1 MTNNNLALP
10 EGIILHGEAYDY
22 KITSVLGQGSF
33 GITYRAK
40 VEMRGALG
48 TLDSNMYVAIKEFF
62 MKEVNGRDNTS
73 VTSGSTSRDGLFE
86 YYREKFERE
95 ARNLSTLQH
104 KNIVR
109 VLESFQANGT
119 VYYAMEYISGQSL
132 DSVIIKAPHH
142 CLDAATALGYTQQL
156 GSALSFMH
164 GKGMLHLDVKP
175 ANAMVKDD
183 GTVVLIDF
191 GLSKQYAANGEPESS
206 TKVGAGTPGYAP
218 LEQASYREGKGFP
231 TMMDV
236 YALGG
241 TLYKML
247 TGQRPPEASEIL
259 NDGFPIGEM
268 KQHGV
273 PPQVAACV
281 RKAMAPLK
289 KDRYKT
295 IDQLLNALAQCSLHG
310 GSYDELNEAT
320 TIAEVDVIGVV
331 KPQVTPQEQVIPQVT
346 PQPQPK
352 PQPTPQPKPQP
363 TAQPKVT
370 PQPKPQVTPQP
381 KVVPVPSSSIDEEE
395 KKSNKSKM
403 VIGAVVAVA
412 AIIAFNAVP
421 RGGKTTGGK
430 TVPDTIEAIET
441 HEITDTIPFMCADYT
456 NGWWMGTVNKDNQ
469 PAGKGVFYFRDD
481 DKDGRSVYRG
491 CIYRGARE
499 DMGKA
504 TLTYKNGNY
513 YEGTFS
519 NNSFDKGTL
528 WIFTDSLVYVGTFLN
543 NDFYKGTLYRI
554 IGDRKMGEKVGTY
567 EGGKLVTYI
576 KKKNINNE

>member
-10 EGIILHGEAYDY
+10 EGIVLHGEAYDY
-22 KITSVLGQGSF
+22 KITSVLGQGTF

-295 IDQLLNALAQCSLHG
+295 IDQLLNALAQCSMQG

-331 KPQVTPQEQVIPQVT
+331 KPQ
-346 PQPQPK
+346 
-352 PQPTPQPKPQP
+352 PTP
-363 TAQPKVT
+363 QPKVT
-370 PQPKPQVTPQP
+370 PQPKPQVTPKPQPQVTPQP
-381 KVVPVPSSSIDEEE
+381 KVVTVPSSSIDEEE

-567 EGGKLVTYI
+567 EDGKLVTYI

>member
-1 MTNNNLALP
+1 
-10 EGIILHGEAYDY
+10 
-22 KITSVLGQGSF
+22 
-33 GITYRAK
+33 
-40 VEMRGALG
+40 
-48 TLDSNMYVAIKEFF
+48 
-62 MKEVNGRDNTS
+62 
-73 VTSGSTSRDGLFE
+73 
-86 YYREKFERE
+86 
-95 ARNLSTLQH
+95 
-104 KNIVR
+104 
-109 VLESFQANGT
+109 
-119 VYYAMEYISGQSL
+119 
-132 DSVIIKAPHH
+132 
-142 CLDAATALGYTQQL
+142 
-156 GSALSFMH
+156 MH
-164 GKGMLHLDVKP
+164 SKGMLHLDVKP

-295 IDQLLNALAQCSLHG
+295 IDQLLSALAQCSLHG

-331 KPQVTPQEQVIPQVT
+331 KPQPTPQEQVIPQVT

-352 PQPTPQPKPQP
+352 PQPTPQPQP

-370 PQPKPQVTPQP
+370 PQPKPQVTPKP
-381 KVVPVPSSSIDEEE
+381 KVVPVPSSPIDEEE

-430 TVPDTIEAIET
+430 TVADTIETVET
-441 HEITDTIPFMCADYT
+441 HEINDTVSVVCADGT
-456 NGWWMGTVNKDNQ
+456 KGWWMGTVNDNDE
-469 PAGKGVFYFRDD
+469 PAGKGVFYYRDD
-481 DKDGRSVYRG
+481 DKDGRSKYQG
-491 CIYRGARE
+491 SMFHGKRE
-499 DMGKA
+499 DSSKA
-504 TLTYKNGNY
+504 TLTYRNGNC
-513 YEGTFS
+513 YEGTFL
-519 NNSFDKGTL
+519 NDMFKEGTL
-528 WIFTDSLVYVGTFLN
+528 WMPNDGLAYVGTFYKK
-543 NDFYKGTLYRI
+543 NDFDTGTLYRMT
-554 IGDRKMGEKVGTY
+554 GDRKLGEKVGAY
-567 EGGKLVTYI
+567 QNGAQAPYVE
-576 KKKNINNE
+576 

>member
-132 DSVIIKAPHH
+132 DSLIIKAPHH

-164 GKGMLHLDVKP
+164 SKGMLHLDVKP

-310 GSYDELNEAT
+310 GSYDELDEAT
-320 TIAEVDVIGVV
+320 AIAEVDVIGVV
-331 KPQVTPQEQVIPQVT
+331 KPQ
-346 PQPQPK
+346 
-352 PQPTPQPKPQP
+352 PTP
-363 TAQPKVT
+363 QPKVT
-370 PQPKPQVTPQP
+370 PQPKPQVTPKP
-381 KVVPVPSSSIDEEE
+381 KVVTVPSSSIDEEE

-421 RGGKTTGGK
+421 RGGKATGGK
-430 TVPDTIEAIET
+430 TTPDTIETVET
-441 HEITDTIPFMCADYT
+441 HEITDTVSVVCADGT
-456 NGWWMGTVNKDNQ
+456 KGWWMGTVTDNDE
-469 PAGKGVFYFRDD
+469 PAGKGVFYYRDD
-481 DKDGRSVYRG
+481 DKDGRSKYQG
-491 CIYRGARE
+491 SMFHGKRE
-499 DMGKA
+499 DSSKA
-504 TLTYKNGNY
+504 TLTYSNGNC
-513 YEGTFS
+513 YEGTFL
-519 NNSFDKGTL
+519 NDMFKEGTL
-528 WIFTDSLVYVGTFLN
+528 WMPNDGLAYVGTFYN
-543 NDFYKGTLYRI
+543 KNDFDTGTLYRMT
-554 IGDRKMGEKVGTY
+554 GDRKLGEKVGAY
-567 EGGKLVTYI
+567 QNGAQAPYVE
-576 KKKNINNE
+576 

>member
-1 MTNNNLALP
+1 MANNNLALP
-10 EGIILHGEAYDY
+10 EGIVLHGEAYDY

-132 DSVIIKAPHH
+132 DSVITKSPHH

-164 GKGMLHLDVKP
+164 SKGMLHLDVKP

-295 IDQLLNALAQCSLHG
+295 IDQLLNALAQCSLQG

-331 KPQVTPQEQVIPQVT
+331 KPQPTPQEQVIPQVT
-346 PQPQPK
+346 PK
-352 PQPTPQPKPQP
+352 PQPTPQPKPQ
-363 TAQPKVT
+363 VT
-370 PQPKPQVTPQP
+370 PKPKP
-381 KVVPVPSSSIDEEE
+381 KVVPVPSSSLDEEE

-567 EGGKLVTYI
+567 EDGKLVTYI

>member
-320 TIAEVDVIGVV
+320 SIAEVDVIGVV
-331 KPQVTPQEQVIPQVT
+331 KPQ
-346 PQPQPK
+346 
-352 PQPTPQPKPQP
+352 PTP
-363 TAQPKVT
+363 QPKVT

-567 EGGKLVTYI
+567 EDGKLVTYI

>member
-1 MTNNNLALP
+1 MANNNLALP
-10 EGIILHGEAYDY
+10 EGIVLHGEAYDY

-132 DSVIIKAPHH
+132 DSVIIKSPHH

-164 GKGMLHLDVKP
+164 SKGMLHLDVKP

-295 IDQLLNALAQCSLHG
+295 IDQLLNALAQCSLQG

-320 TIAEVDVIGVV
+320 SIAEVDVIGVV

-352 PQPTPQPKPQP
+352 PQPT
-363 TAQPKVT
+363 AQPKVT

-381 KVVPVPSSSIDEEE
+381 KVVPVPSSPIDEEE

-567 EGGKLVTYI
+567 EDGKLVTYI

>member
-132 DSVIIKAPHH
+132 DSVIIKSPHH

-164 GKGMLHLDVKP
+164 SKGMLHLDVKP

-191 GLSKQYAANGEPESS
+191 GLSKPYAANGEPESS

-295 IDQLLNALAQCSLHG
+295 IDQLLNALAQCSLQG

-331 KPQVTPQEQVIPQVT
+331 KPQ
-346 PQPQPK
+346 
-352 PQPTPQPKPQP
+352 P

-370 PQPKPQVTPQP
+370 PQPKPQVTPKP
-381 KVVPVPSSSIDEEE
+381 KDVPVPSSPIDEEE

-421 RGGKTTGGK
+421 RGGKAIGGK
-430 TVPDTIEAIET
+430 TAPDTIETVET
-441 HEITDTIPFMCADYT
+441 HEITDTVSVVCADGT
-456 NGWWMGTVNKDNQ
+456 KGWWMGTVTDNDE
-469 PAGKGVFYFRDD
+469 PAGKGVFYYRDD
-481 DKDGRSVYRG
+481 DKDGRSKYQG
-491 CIYRGARE
+491 SMFHGKRE
-499 DMGKA
+499 DSSKA
-504 TLTYKNGNY
+504 TLTYRNGNC
-513 YEGTFS
+513 YEGTFL
-519 NNSFDKGTL
+519 NDMFKEGTL
-528 WIFTDSLVYVGTFLN
+528 WMPNDGLAYVGTFYN
-543 NDFYKGTLYRI
+543 KNDFYKGTLYRI
-554 IGDRKMGEKVGTY
+554 IGDRKMGEKVGAY
-567 EGGKLVTYI
+567 EDGELVSYI
-576 KKKNINNE
+576 K

>member
-1 MTNNNLALP
+1 MANNNLALP
-10 EGIILHGEAYDY
+10 EGIVLHGEAYDY

-164 GKGMLHLDVKP
+164 SKGMLHLDVKP

-346 PQPQPK
+346 PK
-352 PQPTPQPKPQP
+352 PQPTPQPKPQ
-363 TAQPKVT
+363 VT
-370 PQPKPQVTPQP
+370 PKPQP

-567 EGGKLVTYI
+567 EDGKLVTYI

>member
-132 DSVIIKAPHH
+132 DSVIIKAPRH

-164 GKGMLHLDVKP
+164 SKGMLHLDVKP

-331 KPQVTPQEQVIPQVT
+331 KPQ
-346 PQPQPK
+346 
-352 PQPTPQPKPQP
+352 PTP
-363 TAQPKVT
+363 QPKVT
-370 PQPKPQVTPQP
+370 PQPKPQVIPKPQPQVTPKP
-381 KVVPVPSSSIDEEE
+381 KVVTVPSSSIDEEE

-430 TVPDTIEAIET
+430 TAPDTIETVET
-441 HEITDTIPFMCADYT
+441 HEINDTVSVVCADGT
-456 NGWWMGTVNKDNQ
+456 KGWWMGTVNDNDE
-469 PAGKGVFYFRDD
+469 PAGKGVFYYRDD
-481 DKDGRSVYRG
+481 DKDGRSEYRG
-491 CIYRGARE
+491 CIYGGVRQDAN
-499 DMGKA
+499 KA
-504 TLTYKNGNY
+504 TLTYKNGNC
-513 YEGTFS
+513 YEGTFL
-519 NNSFDKGTL
+519 NDMFTKGTL
-528 WIFTDSLVYVGTFLN
+528 WMPNDGLAYVGTFYN
-543 NDFYKGTLYRI
+543 KNDFYKGTLYRI
-554 IGDRKMGEKVGTY
+554 IGDRKMGEKVGAY
-567 EGGKLVTYI
+567 EDGELVSYI
-576 KKKNINNE
+576 K

>member
-1 MTNNNLALP
+1 MANNNLALP
-10 EGIILHGEAYDY
+10 EGIVLHGEAYDY
-22 KITSVLGQGSF
+22 KITSVLGQGTF

-132 DSVIIKAPHH
+132 DSVIIKSPHH

-295 IDQLLNALAQCSLHG
+295 IDQLLNALAQCSLQG

-346 PQPQPK
+346 PK
-352 PQPTPQPKPQP
+352 PQPTPQPKPQVS
-363 TAQPKVT
+363 PK
-370 PQPKPQVTPQP
+370 PQP
-381 KVVPVPSSSIDEEE
+381 KVVPVPSSPIDEEE

-567 EGGKLVTYI
+567 EDGKLVTYI
-576 KKKNINNE
+576 KKKNID

>member
-1 MTNNNLALP
+1 MTSNNLALP

-164 GKGMLHLDVKP
+164 SKGMLHLDVKP

-346 PQPQPK
+346 PQPQP
-352 PQPTPQPKPQP
+352 
-363 TAQPKVT
+363 T
-370 PQPKPQVTPQP
+370 PQPKPQVTPKPQP
-381 KVVPVPSSSIDEEE
+381 KVVPVPSSPIDEEE

-430 TVPDTIEAIET
+430 TVPDTIEAIKT
-441 HEITDTIPFMCADYT
+441 HEITDTVPFMCADYT
-456 NGWWMGTVNKDNQ
+456 EGWWMGTVNDNNE
-469 PAGKGVFYFRDD
+469 PAGKGVFYYRDD
-481 DKDGRSVYRG
+481 DKDGRSEYRG
-491 CIYRGARE
+491 CIYGGVRE
-499 DMGKA
+499 DAGKA
-504 TLTYKNGNY
+504 TLTYKNGNC
-513 YEGTFS
+513 YEGTFLGDLFS
-519 NNSFDKGTL
+519 NGTL
-528 WIFTDSLVYVGTFLN
+528 WMPNDGLVYVGEFYNT

-567 EGGKLVTYI
+567 VDGKLVTYI
-576 KKKNINNE
+576 KKKNINNEQ

>member
-1 MTNNNLALP
+1 MTNNTLALP
-10 EGIILHGEAYDY
+10 EGIILHGEADDY

-132 DSVIIKAPHH
+132 DSVIIKSPHH

-164 GKGMLHLDVKP
+164 SKGMLHLDVKP

-295 IDQLLNALAQCSLHG
+295 IDQLLNALAQCSLQG

-346 PQPQPK
+346 PQPQP
-352 PQPTPQPKPQP
+352 Q
-363 TAQPKVT
+363 VT
-370 PQPKPQVTPQP
+370 PQPKPQVTPKPQPQVTPKP
-381 KVVPVPSSSIDEEE
+381 KVVPVPSSPIDEEE

-543 NDFYKGTLYRI
+543 NDFYKGSLYRI

-567 EGGKLVTYI
+567 EDGKLVTYI

>member
-10 EGIILHGEAYDY
+10 EGIVLHGEAYDY
-22 KITSVLGQGSF
+22 KITSVLGQGTF

-132 DSVIIKAPHH
+132 DSVIIKSPHH

-164 GKGMLHLDVKP
+164 SKGMLHLDVKP

-295 IDQLLNALAQCSLHG
+295 IDQLLNALAQCSLQG

-331 KPQVTPQEQVIPQVT
+331 KPQ
-346 PQPQPK
+346 
-352 PQPTPQPKPQP
+352 PTP
-363 TAQPKVT
+363 QPKVT

-381 KVVPVPSSSIDEEE
+381 KPQVTPQPKVVTVPSSPIDEEE

-567 EGGKLVTYI
+567 EDGKLVTYI

>member
-132 DSVIIKAPHH
+132 DSVIIKSPHH
-142 CLDAATALGYTQQL
+142 CLDVATALGYTQQL

-164 GKGMLHLDVKP
+164 SKGMLHLDVKP

-331 KPQVTPQEQVIPQVT
+331 KPQ
-346 PQPQPK
+346 
-352 PQPTPQPKPQP
+352 PTP
-363 TAQPKVT
+363 QPKVT
-370 PQPKPQVTPQP
+370 PQPKPQVTPKPKPQVTPKP
-381 KVVPVPSSSIDEEE
+381 KVVTVPSSSIDEEE

-567 EGGKLVTYI
+567 EDGKLVTYI

>member
-295 IDQLLNALAQCSLHG
+295 IDQLLNALAQCSLQG

-320 TIAEVDVIGVV
+320 SIAEVDVIGVV

-352 PQPTPQPKPQP
+352 PQPTAQPKPQP

-504 TLTYKNGNY
+504 TLTYNNGNY

>member
-295 IDQLLNALAQCSLHG
+295 IDQLLGALAQCSMQG

-320 TIAEVDVIGVV
+320 SIAEVDVIGVV

-352 PQPTPQPKPQP
+352 PQPT
-363 TAQPKVT
+363 AQPKVT

-381 KVVPVPSSSIDEEE
+381 KVVPVPSSPIDEEE

-567 EGGKLVTYI
+567 EDGKLVTYI
-576 KKKNINNE
+576 KKRI

>member
-1 MTNNNLALP
+1 MANNNLALP
-10 EGIILHGEAYDY
+10 EGIVLHGEAYDY

-132 DSVIIKAPHH
+132 DSVIIKSPHH

-164 GKGMLHLDVKP
+164 SKGMLHLDVKP

-295 IDQLLNALAQCSLHG
+295 IDQLLNALAQCSMQG

-331 KPQVTPQEQVIPQVT
+331 
-346 PQPQPK
+346 
-352 PQPTPQPKPQP
+352 KPQP

-381 KVVPVPSSSIDEEE
+381 KVVPVPSSPIDEEE

-430 TVPDTIEAIET
+430 TVPDTIETVET
-441 HEITDTIPFMCADYT
+441 HEITDTVSVVCADGT
-456 NGWWMGTVNKDNQ
+456 KGWWMGTVTDNDE
-469 PAGKGVFYFRDD
+469 PAGKGVFYYRDD
-481 DKDGRSVYRG
+481 DKDGRSKYQG
-491 CIYRGARE
+491 SMFHGKRE
-499 DMGKA
+499 DSSKA
-504 TLTYKNGNY
+504 TLTYRNGNC
-513 YEGTFS
+513 YEGTFL
-519 NNSFDKGTL
+519 NDMFKEGTL
-528 WIFTDSLVYVGTFLN
+528 WMPNDGLAYVGTFYN
-543 NDFYKGTLYRI
+543 KNDFYKGTLYRI
-554 IGDRKMGEKVGTY
+554 IGDRKMGEKVGAY
-567 EGGKLVTYI
+567 EDGELVLYI
-576 KKKNINNE
+576 K

>member
-132 DSVIIKAPHH
+132 DSVIIKAPRH

-164 GKGMLHLDVKP
+164 SKGMLHLDVKP

-295 IDQLLNALAQCSLHG
+295 IDQLLSALAQCSLHG

-331 KPQVTPQEQVIPQVT
+331 KPQ
-346 PQPQPK
+346 
-352 PQPTPQPKPQP
+352 PTPQ
-363 TAQPKVT
+363 TKVT

-381 KVVPVPSSSIDEEE
+381 QPQVTPKPKVVTVPSSSIDEEE

-403 VIGAVVAVA
+403 VIGAIVAVA

-430 TVPDTIEAIET
+430 TVPDTIETVET
-441 HEITDTIPFMCADYT
+441 HEITDTVSVVCADGT
-456 NGWWMGTVNKDNQ
+456 KGWWMGTVNDNDE
-469 PAGKGVFYFRDD
+469 PAGKGVFYYRDD
-481 DKDGRSVYRG
+481 DKDGRSEYRG
-491 CIYRGARE
+491 CIYGGVRQDAN
-499 DMGKA
+499 KA
-504 TLTYKNGNY
+504 TLTYKNGNC
-513 YEGTFS
+513 YEGTFL
-519 NNSFDKGTL
+519 NDMFTKGTL
-528 WIFTDSLVYVGTFLN
+528 WMPNDGLAYVGTFYN
-543 NDFYKGTLYRI
+543 KNDFYKGTLYRI
-554 IGDRKMGEKVGTY
+554 IGDRKMGEKVGAY
-567 EGGKLVTYI
+567 EDGELVTYI
-576 KKKNINNE
+576 K

>member
-132 DSVIIKAPHH
+132 DSVIIKSPHT
-142 CLDAATALGYTQQL
+142 CLDAATAVGYTQQL

-164 GKGMLHLDVKP
+164 SKGMLHLDVKP

-295 IDQLLNALAQCSLHG
+295 IDQLLGALAQCSMQG

-331 KPQVTPQEQVIPQVT
+331 KPQ
-346 PQPQPK
+346 
-352 PQPTPQPKPQP
+352 PTP
-363 TAQPKVT
+363 QPKVT
-370 PQPKPQVTPQP
+370 PQPKPQVTPKP
-381 KVVPVPSSSIDEEE
+381 KDVPVPSSPIDEEE

-430 TVPDTIEAIET
+430 TVPDTIETVET
-441 HEITDTIPFMCADYT
+441 HEINDTVSVVCADGT
-456 NGWWMGTVNKDNQ
+456 KGWWMGTVTDNDE
-469 PAGKGVFYFRDD
+469 PAGKGVIYYRDA
-481 DKDGRSVYRG
+481 DKDGRSKYQG
-491 CIYRGARE
+491 SMFHGKRE
-499 DMGKA
+499 DSSKA
-504 TLTYKNGNY
+504 TLTYRNGNC
-513 YEGTFS
+513 YEGTFL
-519 NNSFDKGTL
+519 NDMFKEGTL
-528 WIFTDSLVYVGTFLN
+528 WMPNDGLAYVGTFYN
-543 NDFYKGTLYRI
+543 KNDFDTGTLYRMT
-554 IGDRKMGEKVGTY
+554 GDRKLGEKVGAY
-567 EGGKLVTYI
+567 QNGAQAPYVE
-576 KKKNINNE
+576 

>member
-1 MTNNNLALP
+1 
-10 EGIILHGEAYDY
+10 
-22 KITSVLGQGSF
+22 
-33 GITYRAK
+33 
-40 VEMRGALG
+40 MRGALG

-132 DSVIIKAPHH
+132 DSLIIKAPRH

-164 GKGMLHLDVKP
+164 SKGMLHLDVKP

-346 PQPQPK
+346 PQPQSK

-370 PQPKPQVTPQP
+370 PQPKP
-381 KVVPVPSSSIDEEE
+381 KVVTVPSSSIDEEE

-430 TVPDTIEAIET
+430 TAPDTIETIET

-567 EGGKLVTYI
+567 EDGKLVTYI

>member
-1 MTNNNLALP
+1 MANNNLALP

-132 DSVIIKAPHH
+132 DSLIIKAPHH

-164 GKGMLHLDVKP
+164 SKGMLHLDVKP

-331 KPQVTPQEQVIPQVT
+331 KPQ
-346 PQPQPK
+346 
-352 PQPTPQPKPQP
+352 PTP
-363 TAQPKVT
+363 QPKVT
-370 PQPKPQVTPQP
+370 PQPKPQVTPKP
-381 KVVPVPSSSIDEEE
+381 KVVPVPSSSLDEEE

-430 TVPDTIEAIET
+430 TVPDTIEIVET
-441 HEITDTIPFMCADYT
+441 HEITDTVSVVCADGT
-456 NGWWMGTVNKDNQ
+456 KGWWMGTVNDNDE
-469 PAGKGVFYFRDD
+469 PAGKGVFYYRDD
-481 DKDGRSVYRG
+481 DKDGRLEYQGSMFHG
-491 CIYRGARE
+491 KRE
-499 DMGKA
+499 DSSKA
-504 TLTYKNGNY
+504 TLTYRNGNC
-513 YEGTFS
+513 YEGTFL
-519 NNSFDKGTL
+519 NDMFKEGTL
-528 WIFTDSLVYVGTFLN
+528 WMPNDGLAYVGTFYN
-543 NDFYKGTLYRI
+543 KNDFDTGTLYRI
-554 IGDRKMGEKVGTY
+554 IGDRKLGEKVGAY
-567 EGGKLVTYI
+567 QNGAQAPYVE
-576 KKKNINNE
+576 

>member
-10 EGIILHGEAYDY
+10 EGIVLHGEAYDY

-132 DSVIIKAPHH
+132 DSVIIKSPHH

-164 GKGMLHLDVKP
+164 SKGMLHLDVKP
-175 ANAMVKDD
+175 ANAMLKDD
-183 GTVVLIDF
+183 VTVQLIDI

-281 RKAMAPLK
+281 RKEMAPLK

-295 IDQLLNALAQCSLHG
+295 IDQLLNALAQCSLQG

-331 KPQVTPQEQVIPQVT
+331 KPQ
-346 PQPQPK
+346 
-352 PQPTPQPKPQP
+352 PTP
-363 TAQPKVT
+363 QPKVT

-381 KVVPVPSSSIDEEE
+381 KVVPVPSSPIDEEE

-430 TVPDTIEAIET
+430 TVPDTIETVET
-441 HEITDTIPFMCADYT
+441 HEITDTVSVVCADGT
-456 NGWWMGTVNKDNQ
+456 KGWWMGTVNDNDE
-469 PAGKGVFYFRDD
+469 PAGKGVFYYRDD
-481 DKDGRSVYRG
+481 DKDGRSKYQG
-491 CIYRGARE
+491 SMFHGKRE
-499 DMGKA
+499 DSSKA
-504 TLTYKNGNY
+504 TLTYRNGNC
-513 YEGTFS
+513 YEGTFL
-519 NNSFDKGTL
+519 NDMFKEGTL
-528 WIFTDSLVYVGTFLN
+528 WMPNDGLAYVGTFYN
-543 NDFYKGTLYRI
+543 KNDFDTGTLYRMT
-554 IGDRKMGEKVGTY
+554 GDRKLGEKVGAY
-567 EGGKLVTYI
+567 QNGAQAPYVE
-576 KKKNINNE
+576 

>member
-164 GKGMLHLDVKP
+164 SKGMLHLDVKP

-295 IDQLLNALAQCSLHG
+295 IDQLLNALAQCSLQG

-346 PQPQPK
+346 PQPQP
-352 PQPTPQPKPQP
+352 Q
-363 TAQPKVT
+363 VT
-370 PQPKPQVTPQP
+370 PQPQPQVTPKPQPQVTPQP
-381 KVVPVPSSSIDEEE
+381 KVVPVPSSPIDEEE

-421 RGGKTTGGK
+421 RGGKAIGGK

-567 EGGKLVTYI
+567 EDGKLVTYI
-576 KKKNINNE
+576 KKRI

>member
-132 DSVIIKAPHH
+132 DSLIIKAPHH

-164 GKGMLHLDVKP
+164 SKGMLHLDVKP

-273 PPQVAACV
+273 PPQVAVCV

-310 GSYDELNEAT
+310 GSYDELDEAT
-320 TIAEVDVIGVV
+320 SIAEVDVIGVV
-331 KPQVTPQEQVIPQVT
+331 KPQ
-346 PQPQPK
+346 
-352 PQPTPQPKPQP
+352 PTP
-363 TAQPKVT
+363 QPKVT
-370 PQPKPQVTPQP
+370 PQPKPQVTPKP
-381 KVVPVPSSSIDEEE
+381 KVVTVPSSSIDEEE

-430 TVPDTIEAIET
+430 TTPDTIETVET
-441 HEITDTIPFMCADYT
+441 HEITDTVSVVCADGT
-456 NGWWMGTVNKDNQ
+456 KGWWMGTVNDNDE
-469 PAGKGVFYFRDD
+469 PAGKGVFYYRDD
-481 DKDGRSVYRG
+481 DKDGRSKYQG
-491 CIYRGARE
+491 SMFHGKRE
-499 DMGKA
+499 DSSKA
-504 TLTYKNGNY
+504 TLTYRNGNC
-513 YEGTFS
+513 YEGTFL
-519 NNSFDKGTL
+519 NDMFKEGTL
-528 WIFTDSLVYVGTFLN
+528 WMPNDGLAYVGTFYN
-543 NDFYKGTLYRI
+543 KNDFDTGTLYRMT
-554 IGDRKMGEKVGTY
+554 GDRKLGEKVGAY
-567 EGGKLVTYI
+567 QNGAQAPYVE
-576 KKKNINNE
+576 

>member
-1 MTNNNLALP
+1 MANNNLALP
-10 EGIILHGEAYDY
+10 EGIVLHGEAYDY
-22 KITSVLGQGSF
+22 KITSVLGQGTF

-132 DSVIIKAPHH
+132 DSVIIKSPHH

-164 GKGMLHLDVKP
+164 SKGMLHLDVKP

-295 IDQLLNALAQCSLHG
+295 IDQLLNALAQCSLQG

-352 PQPTPQPKPQP
+352 PQP
-363 TAQPKVT
+363 
-370 PQPKPQVTPQP
+370 QVTPKP
-381 KVVPVPSSSIDEEE
+381 KVVPVPSSPIDEEE

-421 RGGKTTGGK
+421 RGGKAIGGK

-567 EGGKLVTYI
+567 EDGKLVTYI

>member
-1 MTNNNLALP
+1 MANNNLALP
-10 EGIILHGEAYDY
+10 EGIVLHGEAYDY

-164 GKGMLHLDVKP
+164 SKGMLHLDVKP

-295 IDQLLNALAQCSLHG
+295 IDQLLSALAQCSLHG

-331 KPQVTPQEQVIPQVT
+331 KPQVTPKPQPQVT
-346 PQPQPK
+346 PK
-352 PQPTPQPKPQP
+352 
-363 TAQPKVT
+363 
-370 PQPKPQVTPQP
+370 P
-381 KVVPVPSSSIDEEE
+381 KVVPVPSSPIDEEE

-421 RGGKTTGGK
+421 RGGKTIGGK
-430 TVPDTIEAIET
+430 TVPDTIETVET
-441 HEITDTIPFMCADYT
+441 HEINDTVSVVCADGT
-456 NGWWMGTVNKDNQ
+456 KGWWMGTVNDNDE
-469 PAGKGVFYFRDD
+469 PAGKGVFYYRDD
-481 DKDGRSVYRG
+481 DKDGRSKYQG
-491 CIYRGARE
+491 SMFHGKRE
-499 DMGKA
+499 DSSKA
-504 TLTYKNGNY
+504 TLTYRNGNC
-513 YEGTFS
+513 YEGTFL
-519 NNSFDKGTL
+519 NDMFKEGTL
-528 WIFTDSLVYVGTFLN
+528 WMPNDGLAYVGTFYKK
-543 NDFYKGTLYRI
+543 NDFDTGTLYRMT
-554 IGDRKMGEKVGTY
+554 GDRKLGEKVGAY
-567 EGGKLVTYI
+567 QNGAQAPYVE
-576 KKKNINNE
+576 

>member
-1 MTNNNLALP
+1 MANNNLALP
-10 EGIILHGEAYDY
+10 EGIVLHGEAYDY

-132 DSVIIKAPHH
+132 DSVIIKSPHH

-164 GKGMLHLDVKP
+164 SKGMLHLDVKP

-295 IDQLLNALAQCSLHG
+295 IDQLLNALAQCSLQG

-331 KPQVTPQEQVIPQVT
+331 KPQPT
-346 PQPQPK
+346 
-352 PQPTPQPKPQP
+352 PQPTP
-363 TAQPKVT
+363 QPKVT

-381 KVVPVPSSSIDEEE
+381 QPQVTPKPKVVTVPSSSIDEEE

-421 RGGKTTGGK
+421 RGGKTTGEK
-430 TVPDTIEAIET
+430 TAPDTIEAVET
-441 HEITDTIPFMCADYT
+441 HEINDTVSVVCADGT
-456 NGWWMGTVNKDNQ
+456 KGWWMGTVNDNDE
-469 PAGKGVFYFRDD
+469 PAGKGVFYYRDD
-481 DKDGRSVYRG
+481 DKDGRSEYRG
-491 CIYRGARE
+491 CIYGGVRQDAN
-499 DMGKA
+499 KA
-504 TLTYKNGNY
+504 TLTYKNGNC
-513 YEGTFS
+513 YEGTFL
-519 NNSFDKGTL
+519 NDMFTKGTL
-528 WIFTDSLVYVGTFLN
+528 WMPNDGLAYVGTFYN
-543 NDFYKGTLYRI
+543 KNDFYKGTLYRI
-554 IGDRKMGEKVGTY
+554 IGDRKMGEKVGAY
-567 EGGKLVTYI
+567 EDGELVSYI
-576 KKKNINNE
+576 K

>member
-1 MTNNNLALP
+1 MANNNLALP
-10 EGIILHGEAYDY
+10 EGIVLHGEAYDY

-132 DSVIIKAPHH
+132 DSVIIKSPHH

-164 GKGMLHLDVKP
+164 SKGMLHLDVKP

-331 KPQVTPQEQVIPQVT
+331 KPQ
-346 PQPQPK
+346 
-352 PQPTPQPKPQP
+352 P

-381 KVVPVPSSSIDEEE
+381 KVVTVPSSPIDEEE

-430 TVPDTIEAIET
+430 TVPDTIETVET
-441 HEITDTIPFMCADYT
+441 HEINDTVSVVCADGT
-456 NGWWMGTVNKDNQ
+456 KGWWMGTVTDNDE
-469 PAGKGVFYFRDD
+469 PAGKGVFYYRDD
-481 DKDGRSVYRG
+481 DKDGRSKYQG
-491 CIYRGARE
+491 SMFHGKRE
-499 DMGKA
+499 DSSKA
-504 TLTYKNGNY
+504 TLTYRNGNC
-513 YEGTFS
+513 YEG
-519 NNSFDKGTL
+519 SFLNDMFKEGTL
-528 WIFTDSLVYVGTFLN
+528 WMPNDGLAYVGTFYN
-543 NDFYKGTLYRI
+543 KNDFYKGTLYRI
-554 IGDRKMGEKVGTY
+554 IGDRKMGEKVGAY
-567 EGGKLVTYI
+567 EDGELVSYI
-576 KKKNINNE
+576 K

>member
-132 DSVIIKAPHH
+132 DSLIIKAPHH
-142 CLDAATALGYTQQL
+142 CLDAAAALGYTQQL

-164 GKGMLHLDVKP
+164 SKGMLHLDVKP

-310 GSYDELNEAT
+310 GSYDELDEAT

-331 KPQVTPQEQVIPQVT
+331 KPQVTPQPKVTPKPQPQVT
-346 PQPQPK
+346 PKPQPQVTPK
-352 PQPTPQPKPQP
+352 PQP
-363 TAQPKVT
+363 
-370 PQPKPQVTPQP
+370 QVTPKP
-381 KVVPVPSSSIDEEE
+381 KVVPVPSSPIDEEE

-421 RGGKTTGGK
+421 RGGKTA
-430 TVPDTIEAIET
+430 PDTTEAVET
-441 HEITDTIPFMCADYT
+441 HEITDTVPFMCTDYAH
-456 NGWWMGTVNKDNQ
+456 GWWMGTVNKDNQ

-481 DKDGRSVYRG
+481 DKDGRSEYRG
-491 CIYRGARE
+491 CIYEGARE
-499 DMGKA
+499 DVGKA

-519 NNSFDKGTL
+519 DNFFEEGTL

-543 NDFYKGTLYRI
+543 NDFYEGTLYRI
-554 IGDRKMGEKVGTY
+554 IGDRKMGEKVDTY
-567 EGGKLVTYI
+567 EDGKLVTDI
-576 KKKNINNE
+576 KKRNINNEQ

>member
-132 DSVIIKAPHH
+132 DSVIIKSPHH

-164 GKGMLHLDVKP
+164 SKGMLHLDVKP

-295 IDQLLNALAQCSLHG
+295 IDQLLGALAQCSLQG
-310 GSYDELNEAT
+310 GSYDELNEVT

-331 KPQVTPQEQVIPQVT
+331 KPQ
-346 PQPQPK
+346 
-352 PQPTPQPKPQP
+352 PTP
-363 TAQPKVT
+363 QPKVT
-370 PQPKPQVTPQP
+370 PQPKPQVTPKPQPQVTPKP
-381 KVVPVPSSSIDEEE
+381 KVVTVPSSSIDEEE

-421 RGGKTTGGK
+421 RGGKATGGK
-430 TVPDTIEAIET
+430 TTPDTIETVET
-441 HEITDTIPFMCADYT
+441 HEITDTVSVVCADGT
-456 NGWWMGTVNKDNQ
+456 KGWWMGTVTDNDE
-469 PAGKGVFYFRDD
+469 PAGKGVFYYRDD
-481 DKDGRSVYRG
+481 DKDGRSEYQG
-491 CIYRGARE
+491 SMFHGKRE
-499 DMGKA
+499 DSSKA
-504 TLTYKNGNY
+504 TLTYRNGNC
-513 YEGTFS
+513 YEGTFL
-519 NNSFDKGTL
+519 NDMFKEGTL
-528 WIFTDSLVYVGTFLN
+528 WMPNDGLAYVGTFYN
-543 NDFYKGTLYRI
+543 KNDFDTGTLYRMT
-554 IGDRKMGEKVGTY
+554 GDRKLGEKVGAY
-567 EGGKLVTYI
+567 QNGAQAPYVE
-576 KKKNINNE
+576 

>member
-1 MTNNNLALP
+1 MANNNLALP
-10 EGIILHGEAYDY
+10 EGIVLHGEAYDY

-164 GKGMLHLDVKP
+164 SKGMLHLDVKP

-331 KPQVTPQEQVIPQVT
+331 KPQPTPQEQVIPQVT

-370 PQPKPQVTPQP
+370 PQPKP
-381 KVVPVPSSSIDEEE
+381 KVVPVPSSPVDEEE

-430 TVPDTIEAIET
+430 TVPDTIETVAT
-441 HEITDTIPFMCADYT
+441 HVITDTVSVVCADGT
-456 NGWWMGTVNKDNQ
+456 KGWWMGSVNDNDE
-469 PAGKGVFYFRDD
+469 PAGEGVFYYRDD
-481 DKDGRSVYRG
+481 DKDGRSKYQG
-491 CIYRGARE
+491 SMFHGKRE
-499 DMGKA
+499 DSSKA
-504 TLTYKNGNY
+504 TLTYRNGNC
-513 YEGTFS
+513 YEGTFL
-519 NNSFDKGTL
+519 NDMFKEGTL
-528 WIFTDSLVYVGTFLN
+528 WMPNDGLAYVGTFYN
-543 NDFYKGTLYRI
+543 KNDFDTGTLYRMT
-554 IGDRKMGEKVGTY
+554 GDRKLGEKVGAY
-567 EGGKLVTYI
+567 QNGAQAPYVE
-576 KKKNINNE
+576 

>member
-132 DSVIIKAPHH
+132 DSVIIKSPHH

-164 GKGMLHLDVKP
+164 SKGMLHLDVKP

-281 RKAMAPLK
+281 KKAMAPLK

-295 IDQLLNALAQCSLHG
+295 IDQLLGALVQCSMQG

-381 KVVPVPSSSIDEEE
+381 KVVPVPSSPIDEEE

-567 EGGKLVTYI
+567 EDGKLVTYI
-576 KKKNINNE
+576 KKRI

>member
-132 DSVIIKAPHH
+132 DSVITKSPRH

-164 GKGMLHLDVKP
+164 SKGMLHLDVKP

-346 PQPQPK
+346 PQPQSK

-370 PQPKPQVTPQP
+370 PQPKP
-381 KVVPVPSSSIDEEE
+381 KVVTVPSSSIDEEE

-430 TVPDTIEAIET
+430 TAPDTIETIET

-567 EGGKLVTYI
+567 EDGKLVTYI

>member
-22 KITSVLGQGSF
+22 KITSVLGQGTF

-132 DSVIIKAPHH
+132 DSVIIKSPHH

-164 GKGMLHLDVKP
+164 SKGMLHLDVKP

-295 IDQLLNALAQCSLHG
+295 IDQLLGALAQCSMQG

-331 KPQVTPQEQVIPQVT
+331 KPQ
-346 PQPQPK
+346 
-352 PQPTPQPKPQP
+352 PTP
-363 TAQPKVT
+363 QPKVT

-381 KVVPVPSSSIDEEE
+381 KDVPVPSSSIDEEE

-421 RGGKTTGGK
+421 RGGKTTGEK
-430 TVPDTIEAIET
+430 TAPDTIETVET
-441 HEITDTIPFMCADYT
+441 HEITDTVSVVCADGT
-456 NGWWMGTVNKDNQ
+456 KGWWMGTVNDNDE
-469 PAGKGVFYFRDD
+469 PAGKGVFYYRDD
-481 DKDGRSVYRG
+481 DKDGRSKYQG
-491 CIYRGARE
+491 SMFHGKRE
-499 DMGKA
+499 DSSKA
-504 TLTYKNGNY
+504 TLTYRNGNC
-513 YEGTFS
+513 YEGTFL
-519 NNSFDKGTL
+519 NDMFKEGTL
-528 WIFTDSLVYVGTFLN
+528 WMPNDGLAYVGTFYN
-543 NDFYKGTLYRI
+543 KNDFDTGTLYRMT
-554 IGDRKMGEKVGTY
+554 GDRKLGEKVGAY
-567 EGGKLVTYI
+567 QNGAQAPYVE
-576 KKKNINNE
+576 

>member
-295 IDQLLNALAQCSLHG
+295 IDQLLNALAQCSMQG

-331 KPQVTPQEQVIPQVT
+331 KPQ
-346 PQPQPK
+346 
-352 PQPTPQPKPQP
+352 PTP
-363 TAQPKVT
+363 QPKVT

-381 KVVPVPSSSIDEEE
+381 KDVPVPSSPIDEEE

-430 TVPDTIEAIET
+430 TVPDTIETVET
-441 HEITDTIPFMCADYT
+441 HEINDTVSVVCADGT
-456 NGWWMGTVNKDNQ
+456 KGWWMGTVNDNDE
-469 PAGKGVFYFRDD
+469 PAGKGVFYYRDD
-481 DKDGRSVYRG
+481 DKDGRSKYQG
-491 CIYRGARE
+491 SMFHGKRE
-499 DMGKA
+499 DSSKA
-504 TLTYKNGNY
+504 TLTYRNGNC
-513 YEGTFS
+513 YEGTFL
-519 NNSFDKGTL
+519 NDMFKEGTL
-528 WIFTDSLVYVGTFLN
+528 WMPNDGLAYVGTFYN
-543 NDFYKGTLYRI
+543 KNDFDTGTLYRMT
-554 IGDRKMGEKVGTY
+554 GDRKLGEKVGAY
-567 EGGKLVTYI
+567 QNGAQAPYVE
-576 KKKNINNE
+576 

>member
-1 MTNNNLALP
+1 MANNNLALP
-10 EGIILHGEAYDY
+10 EGIVLHGEAYDY

-164 GKGMLHLDVKP
+164 SKGMLHLDVKP

-331 KPQVTPQEQVIPQVT
+331 KPQVTPKPQPQVT
-346 PQPQPK
+346 PK
-352 PQPTPQPKPQP
+352 
-363 TAQPKVT
+363 
-370 PQPKPQVTPQP
+370 P

-421 RGGKTTGGK
+421 RGGKTIGGK
-430 TVPDTIEAIET
+430 TVPDTIETVET
-441 HEITDTIPFMCADYT
+441 HEINDTVSVVCADGT
-456 NGWWMGTVNKDNQ
+456 KGWWMGTVNDNDE
-469 PAGKGVFYFRDD
+469 PAGKGVFYYRDD
-481 DKDGRSVYRG
+481 DKDGRSKYQG
-491 CIYRGARE
+491 SMFHGKRE
-499 DMGKA
+499 DSSKA
-504 TLTYKNGNY
+504 TLTYRNGNC
-513 YEGTFS
+513 YEGTFL
-519 NNSFDKGTL
+519 NDMFKEGTL
-528 WIFTDSLVYVGTFLN
+528 WMPNDGLAYVGTFYKK
-543 NDFYKGTLYRI
+543 NDFDTGTLYRMT
-554 IGDRKMGEKVGTY
+554 GDRKLGEKVGAY
-567 EGGKLVTYI
+567 QNGAQAPYVE
-576 KKKNINNE
+576 

>member
-1 MTNNNLALP
+1 MTSNNLALP

-164 GKGMLHLDVKP
+164 SKGMLHLDVKP

-310 GSYDELNEAT
+310 GSYDELDEAT

-331 KPQVTPQEQVIPQVT
+331 KPQP
-346 PQPQPK
+346 
-352 PQPTPQPKPQP
+352 
-363 TAQPKVT
+363 T
-370 PQPKPQVTPQP
+370 PQPKPQVTPKPQP

-430 TVPDTIEAIET
+430 TVPDTIETVET
-441 HEITDTIPFMCADYT
+441 HEINDTVSVVCADGT
-456 NGWWMGTVNKDNQ
+456 KGWWMGTVNDNDE
-469 PAGKGVFYFRDD
+469 PAGKGVFYYRDD
-481 DKDGRSVYRG
+481 DKDGRSKYQG
-491 CIYRGARE
+491 SMFHGKRE
-499 DMGKA
+499 DSSKA
-504 TLTYKNGNY
+504 TLTYRNGNC
-513 YEGTFS
+513 YEGTFL
-519 NNSFDKGTL
+519 NDMFKEGTL
-528 WIFTDSLVYVGTFLN
+528 WMPNDGLAYVGTFYKK
-543 NDFYKGTLYRI
+543 NDFDTGTLYRMT
-554 IGDRKMGEKVGTY
+554 GDRKLGEKVGAY
-567 EGGKLVTYI
+567 QNGAQAPYVE
-576 KKKNINNE
+576 

>member
-22 KITSVLGQGSF
+22 KITSVLGQGTF

-132 DSVIIKAPHH
+132 DSVIIKSPHH

-295 IDQLLNALAQCSLHG
+295 IDQLLNALAQCSLQG

-331 KPQVTPQEQVIPQVT
+331 KPQ
-346 PQPQPK
+346 
-352 PQPTPQPKPQP
+352 PTP
-363 TAQPKVT
+363 QPKVT

-381 KVVPVPSSSIDEEE
+381 KVVPVPSSPIDEEE

-430 TVPDTIEAIET
+430 TVPDTIETVET
-441 HEITDTIPFMCADYT
+441 HEINDTVSVVCADGT
-456 NGWWMGTVNKDNQ
+456 KGWWMGTVTDNDE
-469 PAGKGVFYFRDD
+469 PAGKGVFYYRDD
-481 DKDGRSVYRG
+481 DKDGRSKYQG
-491 CIYRGARE
+491 SMFHGKRE
-499 DMGKA
+499 DSSKA
-504 TLTYKNGNY
+504 TLTYRNGNC
-513 YEGTFS
+513 YEGTFL
-519 NNSFDKGTL
+519 NDMFKEGTL
-528 WIFTDSLVYVGTFLN
+528 WMPNDGLAYVGTFYN
-543 NDFYKGTLYRI
+543 KNDFDTGTLYRMT
-554 IGDRKMGEKVGTY
+554 GDRKLGEKVGAY
-567 EGGKLVTYI
+567 QNGAQAPYVE
-576 KKKNINNE
+576 

>member
-132 DSVIIKAPHH
+132 DSVIIKSPHH

-164 GKGMLHLDVKP
+164 SKGMLHLDVKP

-295 IDQLLNALAQCSLHG
+295 IDQLLGALAQCSMQG

-331 KPQVTPQEQVIPQVT
+331 KPQ
-346 PQPQPK
+346 
-352 PQPTPQPKPQP
+352 PTP
-363 TAQPKVT
+363 QPKVT

-381 KVVPVPSSSIDEEE
+381 KVVPVPSSPIDEEE

-430 TVPDTIEAIET
+430 TVPDTIETVET
-441 HEITDTIPFMCADYT
+441 HEIIDTVSVVCADGT
-456 NGWWMGTVNKDNQ
+456 KGWWMGTVNDNDE
-469 PAGKGVFYFRDD
+469 PAGKGVFYYRDD
-481 DKDGRSVYRG
+481 DKDGRSKYQG
-491 CIYRGARE
+491 SMFHGKRE
-499 DMGKA
+499 DSSKA
-504 TLTYKNGNY
+504 TLTYRNGNC
-513 YEGTFS
+513 YEGTFL
-519 NNSFDKGTL
+519 NDMFKEGTL
-528 WIFTDSLVYVGTFLN
+528 WMPNDGLAYVGTFYN
-543 NDFYKGTLYRI
+543 KNDFDTGTLYRMT
-554 IGDRKMGEKVGTY
+554 GDRKLGEKVGAY
-567 EGGKLVTYI
+567 QNGAQAPYVE
-576 KKKNINNE
+576 

>member
-22 KITSVLGQGSF
+22 KITSVLGQGTF

-132 DSVIIKAPHH
+132 DSVIIKSPHH

-164 GKGMLHLDVKP
+164 SKGMLHLDVKP

-295 IDQLLNALAQCSLHG
+295 IDQLLNALAQCSMQG

-331 KPQVTPQEQVIPQVT
+331 KPQ
-346 PQPQPK
+346 
-352 PQPTPQPKPQP
+352 PTP
-363 TAQPKVT
+363 QPKVT
-370 PQPKPQVTPQP
+370 PQPKPQVTPKPQPQVTPKP
-381 KVVPVPSSSIDEEE
+381 KVVTVPSSPIDEEE

-430 TVPDTIEAIET
+430 TVPDTIETVET
-441 HEITDTIPFMCADYT
+441 HEITDTVSVVCADGT
-456 NGWWMGTVNKDNQ
+456 KGWWMGTVNDNDE
-469 PAGKGVFYFRDD
+469 PAGKGVFYYRDD
-481 DKDGRSVYRG
+481 DKDGRSKYQG
-491 CIYRGARE
+491 SMFHGKRE
-499 DMGKA
+499 DSSKA
-504 TLTYKNGNY
+504 TLTYRNGNC
-513 YEGTFS
+513 YEGTFL
-519 NNSFDKGTL
+519 NDMFKEGTL
-528 WIFTDSLVYVGTFLN
+528 WMPNDGLAYVGTFYN
-543 NDFYKGTLYRI
+543 KNDFYKGTLYRI
-554 IGDRKMGEKVGTY
+554 IGDRKMGEKVGAY
-567 EGGKLVTYI
+567 EDGELVTYI
-576 KKKNINNE
+576 K